1 MKKITRE
8 MVINELNNRGY
19 NAKEEKVNK
28 NSVEFNAIMIK
39 MDGNIS
45 SLIYPDEQI
54 EAANNNEITF
64 DDVVNGIIES
74 YEKVKS
80 KNIGFKK
87 FFDKDFIL
95 ENIYI
100 GLQKKSNED
109 IVKITNEFEIEAYLF
124 IRATDTDG
132 TLSTVTVKP
141 GLLREASVDKN
152 EAWDRARKNT
162 FAETEIIPMVKY
174 MCELTGMKYTNET
187 EEMFAMN
194 PPVYILTNKGKYRG
208 ASAFLNKKALREIC
222 DKNNTTKLVAIP
234 SSIHEFLIQPYD
246 ESLGISI
253 DEFSKM
259 VMEVNTLTVDP
270 VDQLAS
276 RAFIINKEDL

>member
-8 MVINELNNRGY
+8 MVVNELNNRGY
-19 NAKEEKVNK
+19 NTKEQKVNK
-28 NSVEFNAIMIK
+28 NSVEFNAITIE

-45 SLIYPDEQI
+45 PLIYPDERI

-64 DDVVNGIIES
+64 DDVVNGIIEL
-74 YEKVKS
+74 YENVKS

-87 FFDKDFIL
+87 FSNKDFIL

-100 GLQKKSNED
+100 GLQKKSNKD
-109 IVKITNEFEIEAYLF
+109 IVKIPNEFDIEAYLF
-124 IRATDTDG
+124 IRITDTDDN
-132 TLSTVTVKP
+132 LCTVMVKP
-141 GLLREASVDKN
+141 GLLREASIDKN

-162 FAETEIIPMVKY
+162 FAETEIIPMAKY

-194 PPVYILTNKGKYRG
+194 PPVYILTNKSKYRG
-208 ASAFLNKKALREIC
+208 ASAFLNKKALKEIC

-259 VMEVNTLTVDP
+259 VMEVNASTVDP

-276 RAFIINKEDL
+276 KAFIINKEDL

>member
-1 MKKITRE
+1 
-8 MVINELNNRGY
+8 MVI
-19 NAKEEKVNK
+19 
-28 NSVEFNAIMIK
+28 F
-39 MDGNIS
+39 
-45 SLIYPDEQI
+45 
-54 EAANNNEITF
+54 T
-64 DDVVNGIIES
+64 
-74 YEKVKS
+74 
-80 KNIGFKK
+80 
-87 FFDKDFIL
+87 
-95 ENIYI
+95 
-100 GLQKKSNED
+100 
-109 IVKITNEFEIEAYLF
+109 
-124 IRATDTDG
+124 TDG
-132 TLSTVTVKP
+132 VTTQKAK
-141 GLLREASVDKN
+141 LKQNIQRREA
-152 EAWDRARKNT
+152 EA
-162 FAETEIIPMVKY
+162 II
-174 MCELTGMKYTNET
+174 

-222 DKNNTTKLVAIP
+222 NKNNTTKLVAIP

>member
-8 MVINELNNRGY
+8 MVVNELNNRGY
-19 NAKEEKVNK
+19 NTKEQKVNK
-28 NSVEFNAIMIK
+28 NSVEFNAITIE

-45 SLIYPDEQI
+45 PLIYPDERI

-64 DDVVNGIIES
+64 DDVVNGIIEL
-74 YEKVKS
+74 YENVKS
-80 KNIGFKK
+80 KNIGSKK
-87 FFDKDFIL
+87 FFNKDFIL

-100 GLQKKSNED
+100 GLQKKSNKD
-109 IVKITNEFEIEAYLF
+109 IVKIPNEFDIEAYLF
-124 IRATDTDG
+124 IRITDTDDN
-132 TLSTVTVKP
+132 LCTVMVKP
-141 GLLREASVDKN
+141 ELLREASIDKN

-162 FAETEIIPMVKY
+162 FAETEIIPMAKY

-194 PPVYILTNKGKYRG
+194 PPIYILTNKSKYRG
-208 ASAFLNKKALREIC
+208 ASAFLNKKALKEIC

-259 VMEVNTLTVDP
+259 VMEVNASTVDP

-276 RAFIINKEDL
+276 KAFIINKEDM

>member
-19 NAKEEKVNK
+19 IAKEQKINK
-28 NSVEFNAIMIK
+28 NSVELNAIMIE

-45 SLIYPDEQI
+45 PLIYPDEQI

-64 DDVVNGIIES
+64 DDVVNGIIEL
-74 YEKVKS
+74 YEKAKT
-80 KNIGFKK
+80 KNVDLKK

-124 IRATDTDG
+124 IRTTDTDDIFY
-132 TLSTVTVKP
+132 TVTVKP
-141 GLLREASVDKN
+141 GLLREASIDKN
-152 EAWDRARKNT
+152 EAWDRARRNT
-162 FAETEIIPMVKY
+162 FAETEIIPMAKY
-174 MCELTGMKYTNET
+174 MCELTGMKYTDEI
-187 EEMFAMN
+187 EEMSEIN
-194 PPVYILTNKGKYRG
+194 PPIYILTNKIKYRG
-208 ASAFLNKKALREIC
+208 ASAFLNKKALKEIC
-222 DKNNTTKLVAIP
+222 DKNNVTKLVAIP
-234 SSIHEFLIQPYD
+234 SSIHEFLIQPYY